1 MRKKTKQAA
10 SSPKHPT
17 EQPPAEKEFVYC
29 LPPGTKF
36 DDVYMDALQIQ
47 QELKYCPRS
56 IRNMRE
62 EGLLSYTIF
71 HKRIYYLRQEIAG
84 ILVANTVMRREKVA

>member
-1 MRKKTKQAA
+1 MRKKTKEAVP
-10 SSPKHPT
+10 SPKHPA
-17 EQPPAEKEFVYC
+17 EQPPAEKQFVYC

-47 QELKYCPRS
+47 QELKYCSRS

-62 EGLLSYTIF
+62 EGLLSYTMLN
-71 HKRIYYLRQEIAG
+71 KRIYYFRQEIAA